1 MTYAQA
7 IKLAVKV
14 IDARIQALAVNA
26 NMFDMMSLD
35 TPATRNAA
43 AERRKLREAR
53 ALLSAEPKPEQ
64 QSF

>member
-1 MTYAQA
+1 MTYRQA
-7 IKLAVKV
+7 LTIAMKA
-14 IDARIQALAVNA
+14 IDTRIQALAVNA
-26 NMFDMMSLD
+26 NMFDMMGLD

>member
-1 MTYAQA
+1 MTYAHA

-53 ALLSAEPKPEQ
+53 ALLSTERQPEQ

>member
-26 NMFDMMSLD
+26 NMFDMMALD

-53 ALLSAEPKPEQ
+53 ALLSAERQPEQ